1 MGNTERIDD
10 KLYIQHIVML
20 SLMHTSK
27 INEALELGLG
37 ILSQLGEGIS
47 RNSAEDDFV
56 EQRKRTQTMI
66 VGVTEDDILSYG
78 PMIDKRKQAAMKFL
92 ASLYVCSIYAAEP
105 SLHGLVVLKMVQL
118 TITHGKYTVRW
129 DDAMQ
134 SFCASCSFFSPPIIR
149 HIKPVASRPCF
160 VWCSAVRRLR

>member
-1 MGNTERIDD
+1 LKNTERIDD

-27 INEALELGLG
+27 ISEALELGLG

-47 RNSAEDDFV
+47 RNSAEDEFV

-66 VGVTEDDILSYG
+66 AGVTEDDILSYR

-92 ASLYVCSIYAAEP
+92 ASFTSVQYMLQN
-105 SLHGLVVLKMVQL
+105 LHCRISGNSVLS
-118 TITHGKYTVRW
+118 T
-129 DDAMQ
+129 
-134 SFCASCSFFSPPIIR
+134 SF
-149 HIKPVASRPCF
+149 
-160 VWCSAVRRLR
+160 